1 MGGHSIGV
9 ARAPVIAGRPNARGL
24 GFRFGAGVVNPRFGV
39 PFRFHHHHFFCD
51 SFRCGAFAYPW
62 YWSYYPVDWGF
73 SNYDESYDQDQQ
85 LQAYQLEMMNNQQ
98 QIEQRIGALE
108 DRLERLLT
116 QPSAPVRAARPPEQ
130 SKGEP
135 VQPAVLVYRDG
146 HTQEVHNYAI
156 VGQTLWVLNEQ
167 QAIKVPLSRLDLN
180 ATRKANEARDVD
192 FALPD
197 SSS

>member
-1 MGGHSIGV
+1 M
-9 ARAPVIAGRPNARGL
+9 AGRPNARGL
-24 GFRFGAGVVNPRFGV
+24 GFAFGTGVVNPRFGV
-39 PFRFHHHHFFCD
+39 PFPFHHHHFFCG

-62 YWSYYPVDWGF
+62 YWSYYPLDWG
-73 SNYDESYDQDQQ
+73 SPNYDENYSQGQQ
-85 LQAYQLEMMNNQQ
+85 QQAYELEMMNNQQ

-116 QPSAPVRAARPPEQ
+116 QPSAPVPGARPPEQ
-130 SKGEP
+130 SKREA
-135 VQPAVLVYRDG
+135 VHPAVLVYRDG
-146 HTQEVHNYAI
+146 HTQEVENYAI

-180 ATRKANEARDVD
+180 ATRRANEARDVD
-192 FALPD
+192 FALPG